1 MIGALTFP
9 FPPNPA
15 QLCSSGKLAVVLQ
28 IFPNEFLKLSFNQFV
43 GYIEK
48 KLWHYM
54 PSPLFV
60 ASCRGIFKERM

>member
-15 QLCSSGKLAVVLQ
+15 RLCSSGKLAVVLQ

-48 KLWHYM
+48 KL
-54 PSPLFV
+54 
-60 ASCRGIFKERM
+60 

>member
-48 KLWHYM
+48 KL
-54 PSPLFV
+54 
-60 ASCRGIFKERM
+60 